1 MPLRECG
8 AASPPRKH
16 RKRRRIRVPGEYKPT
31 REPLIKKML
40 FERHTHS
47 MGKNSRV
54 EDAAIAGNA
63 RRRQKAWG
71 EARWPA
77 RARVLAKVMLPWH
90 RIVLVAVLALSAIL
104 NLSRLTS
111 EGYGNIYYAATVK
124 NMLLSWH
131 NFFFLSYDAGFVSVD
146 KPPVGFWIQ
155 AASAYLFGFHGWSI
169 LLPQAL
175 TGVLCVALL
184 YYLVSQSFGPVAG
197 LLAALALALTPISV
211 ATSRHNNLEGLL
223 VLSVLL
229 ATWAFILAAQTGRLR
244 WLLVGA
250 LVVGVGFNI
259 KMLEAFLILPAL
271 YLMYLLAAPVGW
283 RRRMIHL
290 GLATVVVVASSL
302 PWVVAVDL
310 TPAAQRPYVGS
321 SSFNTVTDLIVGWN
335 GVERVVGNDAGVG
348 PPGPLR
354 FLDPQL
360 AGQIGWLLP
369 LAVVGLAVASLRSW
383 QGRPSIPIGRRDQG
397 LVLWGTWLITGVVFF
412 SVAGDWDP
420 YYLAMLAPAVGALV
434 GAGVVALWDDYR
446 GQGWSG
452 WLLPLTL
459 VGVASLQL
467 HILSLY
473 PDWSHWL
480 ATTLTILCLVAAA
493 SLVAARPNRGLKVSV
508 YPLAAI
514 SVVILSL
521 VLAPSI
527 WAASTMWYGAE
538 TRSPT
543 AGPQAKPTETS
554 STFPGNGNKVAR
566 LVDYLQ
572 ANQGDATYL
581 VAAIR
586 SDLAS
591 PIILNTDEPVIAF
604 GGFEGRDPVFSI
616 KRLGGLVNQGS
627 VRFFVIV
634 KRDIERAAKLDTA
647 GRRPKLG
654 VLQVRP
660 EDLQHLKARLKALE
674 DFHENKEVRWI
685 TDNCEQVPQGLWQS
699 SASNSSNSTALL
711 YDCGTG
717 ARLPSSR
724 SEKR

>member
-1 MPLRECG
+1 MFFGDFVHNKREKKG
-8 AASPPRKH
+8 K
-16 RKRRRIRVPGEYKPT
+16 VPGH
-31 REPLIKKML
+31 LL
-40 FERHTHS
+40 LLS
-47 MGKNSRV
+47 
-54 EDAAIAGNA
+54 
-63 RRRQKAWG
+63 
-71 EARWPA
+71 
-77 RARVLAKVMLPWH
+77 
-90 RIVLVAVLALSAIL
+90 AVLALSAFL

-111 EGYGNIYYAATVK
+111 EGYANIYYAATVK
-124 NMLLSWH
+124 NMLASWH
-131 NFFFLSYDAGFVSVD
+131 NFFFVSYDAGFVSVD
-146 KPPVGFWIQ
+146 KPPLGFWIQ

-175 TGVLCVALL
+175 AGVLCVALL
-184 YYLVSQSFGPVAG
+184 YYLVSRSFGPVAG

-397 LVLWGTWLITGVVFF
+397 LVLWGTWLITGVAFF

-420 YYLAMLAPAVGALV
+420 YYLAMLAPAVAALV

-446 GQGWSG
+446 GPGWRG

-459 VGVASLQL
+459 MGVAGLQL
-467 HILSLY
+467 YILSLY
-473 PDWSHWL
+473 PGWGRWL
-480 ATTLTILCLVAAA
+480 APAIAIPCLAAAA
-493 SLVAARPNRGLKVSV
+493 SLVVARPATGLGVGGH
-508 YPLAAI
+508 PLAAV
-514 SVVILSL
+514 SVGVLSL
-521 VLAPSI
+521 LLAPSI
-527 WAASTMWYGAE
+527 WAASTIWYGAE

-543 AGPQAKPTETS
+543 AGPQTGVGETS
-554 STFPGNGNKVAR
+554 STFRSDGDAVAPMVR
-566 LVDYLQ
+566 YLE
-572 ANQGDATYL
+572 ANRGDATYL

-591 PIILNTDEPVIAF
+591 PIILNTNEPVIGF

-616 KRLGGLVNQGS
+616 KRIAGLVNQGS
-627 VRFFVIV
+627 VRFFVIQ
-634 KRDIERAAKLDTA
+634 KHDIERAAKLDTA

-654 VLQVRP
+654 DNQVRL
-660 EDLQHLKARLKALE
+660 EELQHLKARLKALE

-685 TDNCEQVPQGLWQS
+685 TDNCEQIPQGLWQS
-699 SASNSSNSTALL
+699 STSKSPNSTVLL
-711 YDCGTG
+711 YDCGTQD
-717 ARLPSSR
+717 
-724 SEKR
+724 

>member
-1 MPLRECG
+1 
-8 AASPPRKH
+8 
-16 RKRRRIRVPGEYKPT
+16 VPSEYEPTGES
-31 REPLIKKML
+31 LDKKM
-40 FERHTHS
+40 FFKRQTHS
-47 MGKNSRV
+47 MGKNSRGEV
-54 EDAAIAGNA
+54 ATVAENA
-63 RRRQKAWG
+63 PQREKARE

-77 RARVLAKVMLPWH
+77 RARVLSKVKMSWH
-90 RIVLVAVLALSAIL
+90 LLLLSAVLALSAFL
-104 NLSRLTS
+104 DLSRLTS
-111 EGYGNIYYAATVK
+111 EGYANVYYAATVK
-124 NMLLSWH
+124 DMLDSWY
-131 NFFFLSYDAGFVSVD
+131 NFFFVSYDAGFVSVD
-146 KPPVGFWIQ
+146 KPPLGFWMQ
-155 AASAYLFGFHGWSI
+155 AASAYLLGFHGWSI

-175 TGVLCVALL
+175 AGVLSVSLL
-184 YYLVSQSFGPVAG
+184 YYLVHRSFGSVAG

-211 ATSRHNNLEGLL
+211 ATSRHNNLESLL
-223 VLSVLL
+223 VLTVLL
-229 ATWAFILAAQTGRLR
+229 AAWAFILAAQTGRLR

-259 KMLEAFLILPAL
+259 KMLEAFLVLPAFYLL
-271 YLMYLLAAPVGW
+271 YLVAAPVGW

-290 GLATVVVVASSL
+290 GLATVVIVAASL

-310 TPAAQRPYVGS
+310 TPADQRPYVGS

-335 GVERVVGNDAGVG
+335 GVERVVGNDKGVG
-348 PPGPLR
+348 DPGPLR

-369 LAVVGLAVASLRSW
+369 LALVGLAVASWKRRPSLSISW
-383 QGRPSIPIGRRDQG
+383 QHQA
-397 LVLWGTWLITGVVFF
+397 LLLWGTWLISQVVFF

-420 YYLAMLAPAVGALV
+420 YYLAMLAPAVAALV
-434 GAGVVALWDDYR
+434 GAGGVALWDDYR
-446 GQGWSG
+446 GQGWRG

-480 ATTLTILCLVAAA
+480 APTIAILCLVAAA
-493 SLVAARPNRGLKVSV
+493 SLVAARPKRGLKVSG

-514 SVVILSL
+514 SVGILSL
-521 VLAPSI
+521 FLAPSI

-538 TRSPT
+538 TRSPN
-543 AGPQAKPTETS
+543 AGPQIVAGETS
-554 STFPGNGNKVAR
+554 SRFPSDGGEVASM
-566 LVDYLQ
+566 VHYLE

-581 VAAIR
+581 VAAID
-586 SDLAS
+586 SQVAS

-616 KRLGGLVNQGS
+616 KRLAGLVNQGS
-627 VRFFVIV
+627 VRFFVIE

-654 VLQVRP
+654 EHQVRLEQLP
-660 EDLQHLKARLKALE
+660 HLKARLKALE
-674 DFHENKEVRWI
+674 DIHENKEVRWI
-685 TDNCEQVPQGLWQS
+685 TDDCQQVPQGLWQS
-699 SASNSSNSTALL
+699 STSKSSNSPALL

-717 ARLPSSR
+717 AR
-724 SEKR
+724 